1 VALAAIIVFFL
12 VTAVQSLFAG
22 TEIKPPPLVDSPTS
36 ANIAARP
43 KVRPSLDEYA
53 HLRNSKLFG
62 ALSSANVA
70 PETVVEENLPETT
83 LELELI
89 GCVAEDG
96 PDPGFAIIRD
106 KKKRSE
112 DTYTVGDFIVGDA
125 KVEEIRDREVVISRA
140 GKRETLSMDFS
151 DKGPAPRRG
160 PGRGF
165 GVAFPPS
172 PRQSRRSDEAIRVVN
187 ENLRYINKAR
197 LMQEVSQNLASFL
210 NQFRTSPNI
219 VNDKPSGVQVDAIG
233 SDPISAQAGIKAGDI
248 VKSVNGV
255 RVNSID
261 SILDQSERFS
271 SAPEI
276 RVVVE
281 RNGRHRTLVY
291 KIR

>member
-1 VALAAIIVFFL
+1 
-12 VTAVQSLFAG
+12 
-22 TEIKPPPLVDSPTS
+22 
-36 ANIAARP
+36 
-43 KVRPSLDEYA
+43 
-53 HLRNSKLFG
+53 
-62 ALSSANVA
+62 
-70 PETVVEENLPETT
+70 
-83 LELELI
+83 
-89 GCVAEDG
+89 
-96 PDPGFAIIRD
+96 
-106 KKKRSE
+106 
-112 DTYTVGDFIVGDA
+112 
-125 KVEEIRDREVVISRA
+125 
-140 GKRETLSMDFS
+140 
-151 DKGPAPRRG
+151 
-160 PGRGF
+160 
-165 GVAFPPS
+165 
-172 PRQSRRSDEAIRVVN
+172 
-187 ENLRYINKAR
+187 
-197 LMQEVSQNLASFL
+197 MQEVSQNLASFL

>member
-96 PDPGFAIIRD
+96 PRSWFRHYSRQEKALRRYLYGWGFH
-106 KKKRSE
+106 
-112 DTYTVGDFIVGDA
+112 
-125 KVEEIRDREVVISRA
+125 
-140 GKRETLSMDFS
+140 
-151 DKGPAPRRG
+151 RG
-160 PGRGF
+160 
-165 GVAFPPS
+165 
-172 PRQSRRSDEAIRVVN
+172 
-187 ENLRYINKAR
+187 
-197 LMQEVSQNLASFL
+197 
-210 NQFRTSPNI
+210 
-219 VNDKPSGVQVDAIG
+219 
-233 SDPISAQAGIKAGDI
+233 
-248 VKSVNGV
+248 
-255 RVNSID
+255 
-261 SILDQSERFS
+261 
-271 SAPEI
+271 
-276 RVVVE
+276 
-281 RNGRHRTLVY
+281 
-291 KIR
+291 